1 MLKALDTSLHDV
13 LKVAGNGFVA
23 TAEACKDASATREE
37 GAPRPRPEAI
47 LKLVGANAVV
57 DVPVKECEFP
67 VRGAFNDTSVM
78 LFPPS
83 DELPGGKM
91 QPLDLS
97 HLL

>member
-1 MLKALDTSLHDV
+1 M
-13 LKVAGNGFVA
+13 A
-23 TAEACKDASATREE
+23 TAEACKDASALREE
-37 GAPRPRPEAI
+37 GVPRRRPEAV

-78 LFPPS
+78 LFPAS
-83 DELPGGKM
+83 DGLPGGEM
-91 QPLDLS
+91 HPLDLS